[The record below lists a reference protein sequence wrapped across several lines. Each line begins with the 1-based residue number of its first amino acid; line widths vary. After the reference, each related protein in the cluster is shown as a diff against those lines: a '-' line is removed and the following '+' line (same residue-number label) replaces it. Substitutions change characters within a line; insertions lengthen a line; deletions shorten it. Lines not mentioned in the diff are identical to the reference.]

1 MAKSGPGKHFR
12 TGLSLLEITR
22 MFPNDEAAEKWI
34 AQCRWGHE
42 PACPHCG
49 SVNVQSGAK
58 HPSQPYR
65 CREKPCRK
73 LFSVK
78 TKTAMAGSNLGY
90 QVWAVASYLLAT
102 GLKGQAS
109 MKLHR
114 DLGISQKAAWF
125 LAHRLRETWDE
136 HQAPFAGP
144 VEVDETYIG
153 GIEKNKHAHKKA
165 NLGRGPVGKAAVVG
179 PKDRATGK
187 VSARVVESTDKA
199 TLQGFVLQ
207 RVMDGAKIFTDDA
220 GAYKGLDNH
229 ETVRHSV
236 SEYVNGQAHTNGVES
251 FWGMLK
257 RGYHGT
263 YHRMSPKHLQRYVNE
278 FAGRHN
284 IRCQDTI
291 DQMRAI
297 IQGLE
302 GKRLRYRDLV
312 AL

>member
-12 TGLSLLEITR
+12 KGLSLIQVMR
-22 MFPNDEAAEKWI
+22 MFPDDATAERWI
-34 AQCRWGHE
+34 AQCRWGGE

-49 SVNVQSGAK
+49 SVNVQVGAK

-65 CREKPCRK
+65 CREKGCRK
-73 LFSVK
+73 FFSVK
-78 TKTAMAGSNLGY
+78 TDTAMAGSNLGY
-90 QVWAVASYLLAT
+90 QTWAVATYLLAT

-153 GIEKNKHAHKKA
+153 GIEKNKHSHKKA
-165 NLGRGPVGKAAVVG
+165 NLGRGPIGKAAVVG
-179 PKDRATGK
+179 AKDRATGK
-187 VSARVVESTDKA
+187 VAARVVESTDKA

-207 RVMDGAKIFTDDA
+207 RVADGAQVYTDEA
-220 GAYKGLDNH
+220 AAYKGLPNH
-229 ETVRHSV
+229 ETVKHSV
-236 SEYVNGQAHTNGVES
+236 SEYVNGQAHTNGMES

-278 FAGRHN
+278 FSGRHN
-284 IRCQDTI
+284 IRPLDTI
-291 DQMRAI
+291 QQMRAI

-302 GKRLRYRDLV
+302 GKRIRYRELI
-312 AL
+312 A